1 MRKTL
6 LSIGLLLA
14 LGGVSAAHATDRALK
29 LSKEWQRVPSSASL
43 SDAGKVVFPFGET
56 LHTITCA
63 PLRQCDIQLQP
74 GEKVNNV
81 KIGDKVR
88 WKIEGARSGP
98 EGAEIVHLVV
108 KPTQAGLTTSLVVTT
123 DRRAYHLQLKSM
135 TKSWMPTI
143 GFSYP
148 EESDAAIA
156 AFLQEEQNRQRRDD
170 MSRVAVG
177 EGEGLRVEDL
187 DFGYEIDGEPA
198 WRPTRV
204 FSDGAHT
211 YVDLAKGVVTD
222 DAPILLVKNAGGT
235 RVVNYRVHGRR
246 YIVDGVF
253 STMELVAGVGSAQ
266 QKVTIKRT
274 GR

>member
-6 LSIGLLLA
+6 FSMSLVLA
-14 LGGVSAAHATDRALK
+14 LGGVTAAQATDRALK

-43 SDAGKVVFPFGET
+43 ADAGKVVFPFGET

-98 EGAEIVHLVV
+98 EGAQTVHLVI
-108 KPTQAGLTTSLVVTT
+108 KPTQAGLATSLVITT

-143 GFSYP
+143 GFTYP
-148 EESDAAIA
+148 EESDAAMA
-156 AFLQEEQNRQRRDD
+156 AFLQEENARQRRDD
-170 MSRVAVG
+170 MSRVMAG
-177 EGEGLRVEDL
+177 EGESLRVEDL
-187 DFGYEIDGEPA
+187 DFAYEIDGETP

-211 YVDLAKGVVTD
+211 YVDLAKGVVTE
-222 DAPILLVKNAGGT
+222 DAPVLLVKNAGGT

-253 STMELVAGVGSAQ
+253 ATMELVAGVGSAQ
-266 QKVTIKRT
+266 QKVTIKRAS
-274 GR
+274 R

>member
-1 MRKTL
+1 
-6 LSIGLLLA
+6 
-14 LGGVSAAHATDRALK
+14 LK

-98 EGAEIVHLVV
+98 EGAETVHLVV

-187 DFGYEIDGEPA
+187 DFGYQIDGEPA

-222 DAPILLVKNAGGT
+222 DAPVLLVKNAGGT